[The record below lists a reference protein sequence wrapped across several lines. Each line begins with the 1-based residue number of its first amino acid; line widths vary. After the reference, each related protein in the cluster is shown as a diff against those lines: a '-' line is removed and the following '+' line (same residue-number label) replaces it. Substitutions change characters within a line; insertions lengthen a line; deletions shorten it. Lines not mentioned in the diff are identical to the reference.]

1 MVYDRMIVCRGLLE
15 FWPHQGRLPGSCELS
30 EILIRS
36 WSLVRHPVTARAK
49 WKSFCAQQMW
59 PRKTPVR
66 MVVAAQRNGK
76 NPRTGGKTR
85 RPIICWSWPWHER
98 VYTMMRWCLTYFR
111 MLKPFESDSGLNSS
125 NLLQAELL
133 QTLAKPREASPVPD
147 QHKFLTVHGFSK
159 WQWLAMHDTH
169 MAIPK
174 EIGAGVWV
182 AMLIRF
188 LLVECLRWHVVFLQ
202 FPTA

>member
-76 NPRTGGKTR
+76 NPRTGGK
-85 RPIICWSWPWHER
+85 ICGKTLPVSGNLWVSWKN
-98 VYTMMRWCLTYFR
+98 CLGF
-111 MLKPFESDSGLNSS
+111 
-125 NLLQAELL
+125 
-133 QTLAKPREASPVPD
+133 
-147 QHKFLTVHGFSK
+147 HKFSQLLGPIEHG
-159 WQWLAMHDTH
+159 LAFDGTKM
-169 MAIPK
+169 
-174 EIGAGVWV
+174 
-182 AMLIRF
+182 
-188 LLVECLRWHVVFLQ
+188 
-202 FPTA
+202 